1 MYVDLDAKEMG
12 MVVRAKDA
20 KDEAGKDLGV
30 IIRGFDAGEGLHP
43 CISTYMGNTIK
54 LNFGREPFQLTPP
67 EGFLPIEC
75 VFLLPPLLVVSVP
88 HLIWPPCQLTR
99 LPPPSTSIPR
109 IQEPGDQLCFVAGAL
124 RARR

>member
-75 VFLLPPLLVVSVP
+75 VFLFLHLLVVSVP
-88 HLIWPPCQLTR
+88 HLVGR
-99 LPPPSTSIPR
+99 L
-109 IQEPGDQLCFVAGAL
+109 AN
-124 RARR
+124 